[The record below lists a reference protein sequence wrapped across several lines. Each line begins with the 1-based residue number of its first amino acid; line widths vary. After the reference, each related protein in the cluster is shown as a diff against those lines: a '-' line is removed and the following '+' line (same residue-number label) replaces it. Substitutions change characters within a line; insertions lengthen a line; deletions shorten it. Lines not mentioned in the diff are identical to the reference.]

1 MDDNATAWKSSAGG
15 EAAWKEAKLDV
26 ASRNA
31 DARTEAKR
39 EREEHERTRRDLLRA
54 AEVRRRSGLPKQPP
68 S

>member
-1 MDDNATAWKSSAGG
+1 MDDDAGWKSSAGG

-31 DARTEAKR
+31 DARKESKR
-39 EREEHERTRRDLLRA
+39 VREQQERIRRDLLRA
-54 AEVRRRSGLPKQPP
+54 ADVRRRSGLPQQPP